1 MNVHEE
7 GFKNMRHMCCCGPW
21 MRGSHS
27 GFRLIIGSLLILIG
41 SIWYATRMGWIDA
54 EWFRAIPFW
63 PIVVIIIGICLV
75 YRGLNARRVIRSG
88 KEKEV

>member
-7 GFKNMRHMCCCGPW
+7 GFNNMRYMCCGPW

-27 GFRLIIGSLLILIG
+27 GFRLTIGFLLILMG

-54 EWFRAIPFW
+54 GWFQAVPVFPLVI
-63 PIVVIIIGICLV
+63 IVVGICLV
-75 YRGLNARRVIRSG
+75 YRGLNARRAIQSG
-88 KEKEV
+88 KEKEG

>member
-7 GFKNMRHMCCCGPW
+7 GFKNMRYMCCGPW

-27 GFRLIIGSLLILIG
+27 GFRLTIGFLLILIG

-54 EWFRAIPFW
+54 GWFQAVPVFPLVI
-63 PIVVIIIGICLV
+63 IVVGICLV
-75 YRGLNARRVIRSG
+75 YRGLNARRAIQSG
-88 KEKEV
+88 KEKEG